1 MHEHLYKTEDVLAAL
16 RGMREDLRPFGVR
29 HVSVFGSVA
38 RGEAGV
44 NSDVDLA
51 VDVDPSAL
59 PSGFEFIGY
68 VEDLKRRFIKR
79 LGTDVDI
86 VLLPAKR
93 PRLQESLAREA
104 LVAF

>member
-1 MHEHLYKTEDVLAAL
+1 MSDHLYKTDDVLEAL
-16 RGMREDLRPFGVR
+16 RGMQEELQPFGVN

-51 VDVDPSAL
+51 LDVDPAAI
-59 PSGFEFIGY
+59 PGGFEFIGY
-68 VEDLKRRFIKR
+68 VEDLKRKFRKK
-79 LGTDVDI
+79 LGTDVDV

-93 PRLQESLAREA
+93 PKLQETLAREA
-104 LVAF
+104 IIAF